1 MLRPC
6 LDRCPCIV
14 RRLVSLETLVRL
26 ARVFRFRGL
35 VLGETACLALSAFP
49 ERTAAEPWGAG
60 AGGGRL

>member
-1 MLRPC
+1 MLRPR

-14 RRLVSLETLVRL
+14 RRLVSLETLVGL
-26 ARVFRFRGL
+26 ARGFRGL
-35 VLGETACLALSAFP
+35 VLDETACLALSAFP